1 MARRKKSKET
11 SGEWLSLKAA
21 AAMLGVHP
29 ATLRA
34 WADAGRIPSRRT
46 AGGHR
51 RFARRDLEIWLQAHG
66 TEPGVQMLIAYTLGQ
81 LRLELAR
88 GAGLQ
93 APWFERMRGEMAQAF
108 QATCY
113 QLLEELQAYIRD
125 RDPLRPQRVGARYAD
140 QAMAAGVGL
149 GDLLRAFLHFGGYL
163 LESVFQMVEMG
174 SSPER
179 WHEVYRTITAF
190 YNETLLAMVERY
202 LEQAPWVKGTTGFSM
217 D

>member
-1 MARRKKSKET
+1 MKKRRKNA

-51 RFARRDLEIWLQAHG
+51 RFARQDLEAWLQAHG
-66 TEPGVQMLIAYTLGQ
+66 AEPGVQMLIAYTLGQ

-88 GAGLQ
+88 GAGPQ
-93 APWFERMRGEMAQAF
+93 APWFERMRGEIAQAF

-125 RDPLRPQRVGARYAD
+125 PDPQRPRRIGARYTE
-140 QAMAAGVGL
+140 QAIAAGLEL

-163 LESVFQMVEMG
+163 LESVFRMVEMG
-174 SSPER
+174 GSPER
-179 WHEVYRTITAF
+179 WHEVYRAIMAF

-202 LEQAPWVKGTTGFSM
+202 LEQAPWARATAGFPTG
-217 D
+217 